1 MATENNRAIEIS
13 NLKKSYGA
21 IKAVD
26 GISFYVKKGQVFTL
40 LGPNGAGKSTLLKA
54 IVGLISLESG
64 ILKIYGQ
71 PLKKV
76 RKKLAYLPQ
85 NNDLDYDFP
94 VSVLDVVLMGRYP
107 HLGLIK
113 RPKEKDYQI
122 AKKALKDVGLL
133 DLANR
138 QIAKLSGVQ
147 RQRVFLARALAQKA
161 EIMLFDEP
169 FSGVDK
175 VAENKIYQLLDYC
188 ADLDKT
194 IVVVNHDLK
203 KAREYFEQL
212 ILINKKIIAVGP
224 AHQVFTP
231 DNLNQTFNQQAV
243 ILDGKLVVLK

>member
-1 MATENNRAIEIS
+1 MEPAIEFEDATVAYQ
-13 NLKKSYGA
+13 K
-21 IKAVD
+21 KAVLEGVNLAIPAQKKI
-26 GISFYVKKGQVFTL
+26 GII
-40 LGPNGAGKSTLLKA
+40 GPNGAGKSTLLKA

-113 RPKEKDYQI
+113 RPGEKDYQI

-133 DLANR
+133 ELANR
-138 QIAKLSGVQ
+138 QIARLSGGQ

-169 FSGVDK
+169 FTGVDK

-224 AHQVFTP
+224 ANQVFTP